1 MATGLGPRN
10 WAVASA
16 IVTIGTAVNRIEDQ
30 RMDCGRIVRVMQ
42 RLSERGV
49 LCKSA
54 AVFGASRRGAA
65 LR

>member
-49 LCKSA
+49 L
-54 AVFGASRRGAA
+54 
-65 LR
+65 